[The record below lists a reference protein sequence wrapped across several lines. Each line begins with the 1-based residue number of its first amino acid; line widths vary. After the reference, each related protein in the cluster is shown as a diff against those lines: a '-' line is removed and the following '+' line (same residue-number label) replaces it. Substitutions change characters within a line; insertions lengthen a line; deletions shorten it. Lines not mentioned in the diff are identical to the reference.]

1 MLALRMVMA
10 ELVAFVIPDGHRAR
24 HLAQGKALL
33 GRSMLI
39 RVFAASLVLA
49 MVVPMTTNHDAL
61 AADSA
66 DSSGT
71 SLVSESFGGTQVAS
85 SRFIPLGDACLTNA
99 SRNPIVDPA
108 NGTQIKGCSKT
119 NKTPGITPDPTSG
132 GWLQLTDTTGN
143 TSGGVVYNQAIPAQ
157 YGVDITFDQAQYG
170 GSGADGIGFFLT
182 DGSYNLT
189 KTGATGGSMGY
200 APKIGTGSTDA
211 LGAVGGFIGLALD
224 RYGNFQRAAEGRG
237 QGCAAA
243 GENPGIAGNIVPNS
257 VTLRG
262 PGGKLLADG
271 TRDKDWSSGYC
282 LLDTKKLTDVNPGAT
297 LASGT
302 SNPVSVHI
310 TVTAPDA
317 NNSAVVTVQLKMS
330 GESDYTTYL
339 TTTVPNVPSSYK
351 LGFSGATGG
360 LNDVHLI
367 RNLDIKTIRTLPT
380 LSLVKQVDS
389 SSPNAKSVYD
399 SGDTVPYSFV
409 VTNGSI
415 ETLNS
420 IAVHDDKVSDISCV
434 ATTLAPNA
442 STTCTGSH
450 VLTAAEA
457 ANGSFRN
464 EATATGTDVDGAT
477 ITSNPSEVVVP
488 TTVNNSFLQCTAGAV
503 YSLNGDGNVYKV
515 TSSGY
520 GSSLFDFGS
529 GTWNA
534 LGISEGGQYAYAA
547 QRNTNNNATI
557 ARRDLSNGVTT
568 TLATVGLGFGSS
580 YLVAGAVDLQTGRY
594 VFGGPGSSGR
604 MQLLAFDP
612 SNNSTKAI
620 GYIAISGQ
628 TNGDLAFDAL
638 GNLYLVTSSSGTNHM
653 YRVDASTMG
662 AAYAGAANANRQLAT
677 VEVAQPTT
685 NWPTN
690 TGADALAVNGIAFQ
704 TDGKVFLGNNASIY
718 VSDLTSWSRDTQ
730 WSVASG
736 SSDLASCASPPTI
749 KLQKDVKSRYNDSDQ
764 FSLSLT
770 RTDVSSNTALGSA
783 TTSGTDTGIQNTAGE
798 FVDPKLT
805 ASGQMLSFA
814 ETGAGGA
821 NLTNY
826 DTSWSCKDDS
836 GQTVINASG
845 DGGSGSLAVPKP
857 ASWATGLDLVCTIT
871 NTAKPHPA
879 TVTIEKSIQDVNGN
893 QIATTDFDG
902 NQVKQ
907 GWPMAVALSDN
918 APAGVQIS
926 GDTVQN
932 TDQNGKVS
940 GWTVTFPSGV
950 AQTSVDVTET
960 QGSLQGYA
968 FDNLQCQVNSDSFE
982 SVSATQGTG
991 ANTNKVTG
999 AVDVAPGDAVI
1010 CIFTNRQQP
1019 GSVTWSKVADDS
1031 SRTKLAGSQWQLT
1044 YPDGSAKTI
1053 KDYSESGSNNIAT
1066 AGDTYGFKV
1075 SDLPWGTY
1083 ILVETKAPTGYVL
1096 PDENLPANQHTFTV
1110 SGASGLEENFSD
1122 PFINRQQTVPDLP
1135 LTGGTSSDSFLI
1147 GGIAVL
1153 ALSGVAGFI
1162 AVKRRKG
1169 KAKG

>member
-66 DSSGT
+66 DSSGS

-132 GWLQLTDTTGN
+132 GWLQLTDVSNN

-157 YGVDITFDQAQYG
+157 YGVDVTFEQAQYG

-200 APKIGTGSTDA
+200 AQKVGVSSSIDA
-211 LGAVGGFIGLALD
+211 PGIVGGFIGLALD
-224 RYGNFQRAAEGRG
+224 RYGNFQTTNEQRGRN
-237 QGCAAA
+237 CAAS
-243 GENPGIAGNIVPNS
+243 ENPGSGGIDGNRI
-257 VTLRG
+257 TLRG
-262 PGGKLLADG
+262 PGGQLQADG
-271 TRDKDWSSGYC
+271 TRNQDWNSGYC
-282 LLDTKKLTDVNPGAT
+282 LLATKKLTDVKSGAT
-297 LASGT
+297 LNSDT
-302 SNPVSVHI
+302 SNPVTVHI

-317 NNSAVVTVQLKMS
+317 NNSVVVTVQLKMS
-330 GESDYTTYL
+330 GDSDFTTYL
-339 TTTVPNVPSSYK
+339 TTAVSNVPSSYK

-360 LNDVHLI
+360 STDVHLI
-367 RNLDIKTIRTLPT
+367 RNLDIRTIRTLPS

-389 SSPNAKSVYD
+389 SSSNAKSTYD
-399 SGDTVPYSFV
+399 AGDTVPYSFV

-415 ETLNS
+415 ETLNN

-434 ATTLAPNA
+434 ATRLAPNA

-457 ANGSFRN
+457 ANGSFHN
-464 EATATGTDVDGAT
+464 EATATGIDDDGAT

-515 TSSGY
+515 TSSRY
-520 GSSLFDFGS
+520 DSSLFDFGR

-557 ARRDLSNGVTT
+557 ARRDLSNSVTT

-612 SNNSTKAI
+612 SNNSAKAI

-690 TGADALAVNGIAFQ
+690 TGADAVNGIAFQ
-704 TDGKVFLGNNASIY
+704 TDGKVFLGNDASIY
-718 VSDLTSWSRDTQ
+718 VSDLTSWSRDTK
-730 WSVASG
+730 WRVASG

-770 RTDVSSNTALGSA
+770 RTHVSPNTTLGSA

-845 DGGSGSLAVPKP
+845 DGGSGSLTVPKP

-926 GDTVQN
+926 GDNVQN

-982 SVSATQGTG
+982 SVSAKQGTG
-991 ANTNKVTG
+991 ASANKVSGT
-999 AVDVAPGDAVI
+999 VDVAPGDAVI
-1010 CIFTNRQQP
+1010 CRFTNKQQP

-1031 SRTKLAGSQWQLT
+1031 SRTKLAGSQWRLT
-1044 YPDGSAKTI
+1044 YPDGSEKTI
-1053 KDYSESGSNNIAT
+1053 KDYSESDSNNIAT

-1075 SDLPWGTY
+1075 SDLPWGKYT
-1083 ILVETKAPTGYVL
+1083 LVETEAPTGYVL
-1096 PDENLPANQHTFTV
+1096 PDKNLPANQHTFTV
-1110 SGASGLEENFSD
+1110 SGATGLEENFSD
-1122 PFINRQQTVPDLP
+1122 PFINRQQTVPNLP